1 MAEIPGCL
9 TMYVARHTWAT
20 AARKKGIPIAIITQ
34 GLGHSNESTTQ
45 VYLSDIENTELDKA
59 NELLISSV

>member
-1 MAEIPGCL
+1 MLDTIDSTVIDNYGAWL
-9 TMYVARHTWAT
+9 R
-20 AARKKGIPIAIITQ
+20 

-59 NELLISSV
+59 NKLLISSV